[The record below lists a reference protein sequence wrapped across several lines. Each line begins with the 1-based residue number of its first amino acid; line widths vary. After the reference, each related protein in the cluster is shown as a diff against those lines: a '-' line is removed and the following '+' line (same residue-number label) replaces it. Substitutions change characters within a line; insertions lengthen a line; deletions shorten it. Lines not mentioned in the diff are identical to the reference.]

1 MNIYNKAALVGV
13 TTLLLCG
20 CGAEDNQDSG
30 TGVSDA
36 VAGSTAA
43 LAFQNGNLV
52 VLDDDR
58 IVSYLLPED
67 AVAQLNDTYSI
78 PDAETIFPE
87 GEERLY
93 IGSEFG
99 VTILD
104 IDAEGK
110 FTFIGEARH
119 VASCDPVITDGN
131 TMYVTLRVA
140 NGCNRTTGQNRLNI
154 YDVEDPAWPVQLSSL
169 ELSNPY
175 GLAKLTIQI
184 QTQTETPR
192 EEESQ
197 NPTSQEEQLWVCT
210 DDGLTKV
217 DVTDPTAPEVI
228 TGFPEI
234 HCNDIIIHSA
244 SNALL
249 TGNGEVSLVDLG
261 TGTPVI
267 MGTIEKGD

>member
-1 MNIYNKAALVGV
+1 MNMYNKAALAGV
-13 TTLLLCG
+13 TTLLLCA
-20 CGAEDNQDSG
+20 CGAEDNQESG
-30 TGVSDA
+30 TGVSNA

-43 LAFQNGNLV
+43 LAFQNGNFVL
-52 VLDDDR
+52 LDDHR

-104 IDAEGK
+104 IDADGE

-119 VASCDPVITDGN
+119 VASCDPVITDGT
-131 TMYVTLRVA
+131 TMYVTLRVT
-140 NGCNRTTGQNRLNI
+140 NSCNRTTGRNSLNI
-154 YDVEDPAWPVQLSSL
+154 YDIEDPASPVQLSSL

-175 GLAKLTIQI
+175 GLAKLTIQN
-184 QTQTETPR
+184 QTETPS

-197 NPTSQEEQLWVCT
+197 EPTSQEEQLWVCT

-217 DVTDPTAPEVI
+217 DVNDPAAPEVV
-228 TGFPEI
+228 TSFPEI
-234 HCNDIIIHSA
+234 LCNDIIIHSA
-244 SNALL
+244 NDALL
-249 TGNGEVSLVDLG
+249 TGNGEVSLIDLSS
-261 TGTPVI
+261 GTPVI